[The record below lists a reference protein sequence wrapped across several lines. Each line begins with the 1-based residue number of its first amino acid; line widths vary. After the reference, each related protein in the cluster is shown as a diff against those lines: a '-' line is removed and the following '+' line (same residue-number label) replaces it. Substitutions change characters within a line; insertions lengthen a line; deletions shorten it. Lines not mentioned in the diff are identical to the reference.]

1 MIKLILLI
9 AILTAAVALG
19 PMASESQGFV
29 HIAFGNYIVETS
41 LVTATAIAILFFAL
55 LWIIADIVKRFVKIP
70 GGTALWLRKRSL
82 RKALSLQDSAY
93 LAYEEGDYAKTLN
106 LLSRSG
112 DLKNLPLHALFVGA
126 KAAFNAGEYE
136 RCRAFLDQAGTFND
150 TSLAASKIVRA
161 KLNLRINNS
170 KAALEDLSALKPSQ
184 RNKLIYRLYLL
195 CYQHENDLQKLAEIS
210 GDLVKYKL
218 ITAEEAANIE
228 SRSLNNRMNSMKNSD
243 ELQHLWKTLSKQT
256 RHDSVALGAYVRKLI
271 QLGDLE
277 HAKPL
282 ALSVLKKG
290 LDPDFLE
297 SIAKWDNCIPEVL
310 KVLNT
315 KTQSDVISGT
325 LNLPLLKAKAN
336 LELKSGLLQEA
347 LDDYRRA
354 LEFAP
359 NAEIYNKIGQVLA
372 RQQNFAEAADCFI
385 KASSIDDGNEPL
397 QLPLPKIYN

>member
-1 MIKLILLI
+1 
-9 AILTAAVALG
+9 
-19 PMASESQGFV
+19 
-29 HIAFGNYIVETS
+29 
-41 LVTATAIAILFFAL
+41 
-55 LWIIADIVKRFVKIP
+55 
-70 GGTALWLRKRSL
+70 
-82 RKALSLQDSAY
+82 
-93 LAYEEGDYAKTLN
+93 
-106 LLSRSG
+106 
-112 DLKNLPLHALFVGA
+112 
-126 KAAFNAGEYE
+126 
-136 RCRAFLDQAGTFND
+136 
-150 TSLAASKIVRA
+150 
-161 KLNLRINNS
+161 
-170 KAALEDLSALKPSQ
+170 
-184 RNKLIYRLYLL
+184 
-195 CYQHENDLQKLAEIS
+195 
-210 GDLVKYKL
+210 
-218 ITAEEAANIE
+218 
-228 SRSLNNRMNSMKNSD
+228 MKNSD